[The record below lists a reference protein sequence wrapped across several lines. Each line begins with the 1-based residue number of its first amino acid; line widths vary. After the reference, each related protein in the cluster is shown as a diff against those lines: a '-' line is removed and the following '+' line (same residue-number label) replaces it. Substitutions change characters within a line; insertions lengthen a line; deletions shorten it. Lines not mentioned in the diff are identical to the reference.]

1 MSAAGGA
8 GSVPLDGR
16 PLTSLAIQVERDEP
30 AAGEPPRDGAPHAPR
45 ANLRVASPGYFAALG
60 QRVVE
65 GRTFT
70 RADSGA
76 EAMVVVINQSLAR
89 KHWPAG
95 GAVGQRMRVQAASA
109 TVVGVVEDTR
119 QALDQPASDEI
130 YLPLLVTT
138 QLSTNWLVRSAL
150 PSDRIERQV
159 RGIVR
164 GMDPTQPV
172 DNFRSLES
180 FRADL
185 LMPSRVIATV
195 IGLFAALALTI
206 TGTGIAG
213 VVGFAVQ
220 HRRREFGVRLALGA
234 PRHRVVGMVLADAMR
249 LVLTGLAMGVLG
261 SIVAFPF
268 LRARLS
274 GIETLEVLPVAV
286 VSAVLL
292 GVAAAAAFVPARRA
306 ATVDPMITLRV
317 S

>member
-16 PLTSLAIQVERDEP
+16 PLTSLAVQVERDEP
-30 AAGEPPRDGAPHAPR
+30 AAGEPPRDGAPHA
-45 ANLRVASPGYFAALG
+45 NLRVASPGYFSALG